1 MRAIDG
7 TIARAP
13 RGLLPFA
20 QQPTGKETK
29 MRSTPVYEVHA
40 VKYAHLPRKAWE
52 VQINPDPHDA
62 NFPMDYFVWVA
73 IPLDESGKRAVGGKP
88 IVIDTGF
95 NAQVGKKRGREVKKN
110 PADLLG
116 DLGIDPNEVED
127 VIVTHLHYD
136 HIGNWDR
143 FPKARFHLQDKEMQF
158 ATGRHMCHG
167 TFRHAYEVED
177 IVGMIRALYGKRVV
191 FHDGD
196 EEIAPGLW
204 VHLIGGHTMGIQ
216 SVRVNTRNGWLV
228 LASDASHYFWG
239 VEQNK
244 LFSIVFSVADMLAGY
259 DKLKKLADGRIEM
272 VIPGHDAEVT
282 KRFPASKQGLEG
294 ICVRLD

>member
-1 MRAIDG
+1 
-7 TIARAP
+7 
-13 RGLLPFA
+13 
-20 QQPTGKETK
+20 
-29 MRSTPVYEVHA
+29 MRSTPIYEVHA

-52 VQINPDPHDA
+52 VQITPDPHDA
-62 NFPMDYFVWVA
+62 DFPMDYFVWVA
-73 IPLDESGKRAVGGKP
+73 IPLDESGKRTIGGKP

-95 NAQVGKKRGREVKKN
+95 NAQVGKKRGREVKRN
-110 PADLLG
+110 PADLLADFG
-116 DLGIDPNEVED
+116 VDPKEVED
-127 VIVTHLHYD
+127 VIITHLHYD
-136 HIGNWDR
+136 HVGNWDK

-167 TFRHAYEVED
+167 AFSHAYEVED
-177 IVGMIRALYGKRVV
+177 IVGMVRALYGKRVV

-196 EEIAPGLW
+196 GEIAPGLS

-216 SVRVNTRNGWLV
+216 SVRVNTRDGWLV

-239 VEQNK
+239 IEQEK

-259 DKLKKLADGRIEM
+259 DTLKKLADGRIEK

-282 KRFPASKQGLEG
+282 KRFPASKKGLEG